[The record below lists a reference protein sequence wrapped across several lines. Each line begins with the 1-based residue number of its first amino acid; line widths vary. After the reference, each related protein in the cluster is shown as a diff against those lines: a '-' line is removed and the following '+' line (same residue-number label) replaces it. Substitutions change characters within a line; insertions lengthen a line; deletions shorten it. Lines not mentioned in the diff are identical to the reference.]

1 MNKSALT
8 EQRRETVIGLLKNMN
23 IRKNAEGGFDKDD
36 VYECMQQLC
45 DLYENNIEELENAYE
60 GEINELRERYQ
71 KYDDNNELYV
81 SLIMEAKK
89 SSNEIIN
96 QAKTEVETILA
107 EGRDQVAKQE
117 KELEQ
122 MRNGMES
129 EKEAITKEL
138 NASREAVEAE
148 KAAMKAE
155 VQAEKEKAEAL
166 KNKYKQQ
173 INAMEEEFA
182 EIKTNIL
189 RTAGRVDSLKSKLAD
204 DGDSVW
210 TVDGTPEAVAFP
222 VTDEGV
228 EEIKISDEQL
238 PEIHID
244 EPAAVEIPAASVEV
258 QPETVEAPA
267 AVAAAAAVETG
278 TESEETGGLRL
289 EDLMP
294 EHVMVEAGGASEPAA
309 ESAAPAGDVQE
320 LKLEDIEVD
329 LPDLKEEK
337 TEKVPEQAAPATG
350 SIPQEVANSG
360 EKVAEE
366 TGEISFE
373 GLEDLFKDEK

>member
-1 MNKSALT
+1 MNKNALT

-23 IRKNAEGGFDKDD
+23 IKKSTVGGFDKDD

-45 DLYENNIEELENAYE
+45 DLYEKNIEELENAYE

-96 QAKTEVETILA
+96 QAKTEVETILS
-107 EGRDQVAKQE
+107 EGREQVAQQE

-122 MRNGMES
+122 MRTGMEA
-129 EKEAITKEL
+129 EKEAITTEL

-155 VQAEKEKAEAL
+155 VEAEREKTMAM

-173 INAMEEEFA
+173 LNAMEEEFA

-204 DGDSVW
+204 DEAASW
-210 TVDGTPEAVAFP
+210 TVNQELDAVAFP
-222 VTDEGV
+222 AEGSEIEQTTEPLVHMDTEEEHAEAVTLEAAP
-228 EEIKISDEQL
+228 EEELQLSDL
-238 PEIHID
+238 VGSD
-244 EPAAVEIPAASVEV
+244 EPAAPEV
-258 QPETVEAPA
+258 
-267 AVAAAAAVETG
+267 
-278 TESEETGGLRL
+278 EETQQFTL
-289 EDLMP
+289 EDLIAP
-294 EHVMVEAGGASEPAA
+294 EVPAVQEA
-309 ESAAPAGDVQE
+309 ESAAGNE
-320 LKLEDIEVD
+320 LNFDDIEID
-329 LPDLKEEK
+329 LPELKEEEPQK
-337 TEKVPEQAAPATG
+337 EVEQP
-350 SIPQEVANSG
+350 V
-360 EKVAEE
+360 
-366 TGEISFE
+366 EISFE
-373 GLEDLFKDEK
+373 GLEELFKDDKQQ

>member
-1 MNKSALT
+1 MNKNALT

-23 IRKNAEGGFDKDD
+23 IKKNPAGGFDKDD

-60 GEINELRERYQ
+60 VEINELRERYQ

-96 QAKTEVETILA
+96 QAKTEVETILS
-107 EGRDQVAKQE
+107 EGREHVAKQE

-122 MRNGMES
+122 MRNGMEA
-129 EKEAITKEL
+129 EKEAITAEL

-173 INAMEEEFA
+173 PNAMEEEFA
-182 EIKTNIL
+182 EIKTNII

-204 DGDSVW
+204 DEEAAWNVAQDLDA
-210 TVDGTPEAVAFP
+210 VDIPMAE
-222 VTDEGV
+222 EGV
-228 EEIKISDEQL
+228 EEITLPQIHTEQPAADEIA
-238 PEIHID
+238 E
-244 EPAAVEIPAASVEV
+244 EPA
-258 QPETVEAPA
+258 
-267 AVAAAAAVETG
+267 
-278 TESEETGGLRL
+278 EEEFT
-289 EDLMP
+289 
-294 EHVMVEAGGASEPAA
+294 
-309 ESAAPAGDVQE
+309 E
-320 LKLEDIEVD
+320 LKLEDLVQTENTDGKPVD
-329 LPDLKEEK
+329 DIQELKLDDIQVDMPELKEE
-337 TEKVPEQAAPATG
+337 P
-350 SIPQEVANSG
+350 
-360 EKVAEE
+360 AEE
-366 TGEISFE
+366 APKEEAGEISFE
-373 GLEDLFKDEK
+373 GLEDLFKEDK